1 MVYKLKSISSYV
13 NLSEEII
20 GERRLPRSKVCAY
33 CFQAKLFSIFNISF
47 HDKACNPMLLAF
59 NTTTKFIHNCADKGT
74 FAPYTMEIFIELLIS
89 SCMVCS
95 CWVKL
100 LC

>member
-33 CFQAKLFSIFNISF
+33 CFQAKLFFNF
-47 HDKACNPMLLAF
+47 
-59 NTTTKFIHNCADKGT
+59 
-74 FAPYTMEIFIELLIS
+74 
-89 SCMVCS
+89 
-95 CWVKL
+95 
-100 LC
+100 